1 MENTRIERET
11 RVKRNSIKSGS
22 KNYRSRYGSRE
33 AEENDYKKSLFT
45 LRIVICIGILTS
57 ALLIKE
63 INNPFTNNITAKI
76 KIALSENTSISE
88 IYNKVSEKISDLS
101 FFKDNSED
109 NEETTSDN
117 QENTKKKSTS
127 KKLVPTLE

>member
-11 RVKRNSIKSGS
+11 RVKRSPIKSGS

-33 AEENDYKKSLFT
+33 TEENDYKKSLFT
-45 LRIVICIGILTS
+45 LRVVICIGILTS

-63 INNPFTNNITAKI
+63 INSPFTNNITAKI

-88 IYNKVSEKISDLS
+88 LYNKVSEKISDLS

-109 NEETTSDN
+109 NEETTS
-117 QENTKKKSTS
+117 QEDTKKKSTS